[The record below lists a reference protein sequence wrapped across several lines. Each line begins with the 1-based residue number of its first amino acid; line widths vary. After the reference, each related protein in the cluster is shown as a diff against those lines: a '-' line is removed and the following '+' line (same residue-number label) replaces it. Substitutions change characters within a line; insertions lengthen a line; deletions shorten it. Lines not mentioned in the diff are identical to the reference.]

1 MGGRGRDWVI
11 GCGFLRSWV
20 VFLPLFTLFW
30 GMVLGGVYMGCC
42 GQGFRP
48 IPWSVA
54 VVACVRF
61 RLCRFSVLMVFRL
74 VAASVLGCATQGRV
88 VNNDG
93 SGGVCLVHS
102 YRGMGTRGGGVGG

>member
-11 GCGFLRSWV
+11 GCGFLRARV
-20 VFLPLFTLFW
+20 VFLPLFTLFG
-30 GMVLGGVYMGCC
+30 GMVLGGVYIGCC

-74 VAASVLGCATQGRV
+74 VAASVKLWGEH
-88 VNNDG
+88 
-93 SGGVCLVHS
+93 GVS
-102 YRGMGTRGGGVGG
+102 IGGGWLLSWVCDSGSCREQ